1 VLSDTPAGSGDFPN
15 GLYLVPDTNAF
26 LTGMDLFEVETAFHD
41 VIVLQTVLEEVKN
54 RSLPLYHR
62 LIALT
67 KNEGKRFYVFFNEFR
82 QETHVARDAGE
93 TINDRND
100 RAVRKAVEWYNHHIT
115 QAVKARSKKQTR
127 IPTVLMIT
135 NDRDN
140 LLKAASEKV
149 PATTCKYSLSS
160 NFIYANI
167 VSGRVCQLTREL

>member
-1 VLSDTPAGSGDFPN
+1 
-15 GLYLVPDTNAF
+15 
-26 LTGMDLFEVETAFHD
+26 MDLFEVETAFHD

-100 RAVRKAVEWYNHHIT
+100 RAVRRAVEWYNRHIAE
-115 QAVKARSKKQTR
+115 AVAARSKNQKR
-127 IPTVLMIT
+127 VPTVIMIT
-135 NDRDN
+135 DDRDN
-140 LLKAASEKV
+140 LRKADAQGI
-149 PATTCKYSLSS
+149 PAVSCEYQRLSMINDANSYS
-160 NFIYANI
+160 
-167 VSGRVCQLTREL
+167 GWVCEWIRKCRRALRHDECRTGAERSQVKED

>member
-1 VLSDTPAGSGDFPN
+1 
-15 GLYLVPDTNAF
+15 
-26 LTGMDLFEVETAFHD
+26 MDLFEVETAFHD

-100 RAVRKAVEWYNHHIT
+100 RAVRKAVQWYSQHIT
-115 QAVKARSKKQTR
+115 DAVAARSKLSKR
-127 IPTVLMIT
+127 IPSVVMIS
-135 NDRDN
+135 DDKDN
-140 LLKAASEKV
+140 LRKARLEGISAH
-149 PATTCKYSLSS
+149 TCQYIAYYPLVQTNKLSIR
-160 NFIYANI
+160 FCI
-167 VSGRVCQLTREL
+167 RLRQLG